1 MKLVI
6 TVSRSFPLPSE
17 VFLHLQR
24 DAKIWVCTS
33 TPEKTVINKMHP
45 QTVTVI
51 LPTKLVIRIKSSD
64 LSSQRQNHKTA
75 QECFFVT
82 KRRFA
87 NACALCGCLSLLLFK
102 YVPTL
107 NVLLNVFLLVL
118 FHTLALF
125 LCVIL
130 LYFCLDCVLSFDRIL
145 WLFST

>member
-17 VFLHLQR
+17 VFLHLQC

-33 TPEKTVINKMHP
+33 TPEKTDIKKMHP
-45 QTVTVI
+45 QTV
-51 LPTKLVIRIKSSD
+51 PTKLVIRIKSSD

-75 QECFFVT
+75 QECFFIT

-107 NVLLNVFLLVL
+107 NVLLNAFLLVL

-125 LCVIL
+125 LCVIS

-145 WLFST
+145 RLFST